1 MSGRSHGSRGRRV
14 HVAGLNDD
22 LRCGL
27 TRLDASVR
35 LERRAA
41 TELLLVKMSRAAT
54 DSSSTEK
61 RTAIGDAAP
70 NAR

>member
-41 TELLLVKMSRAAT
+41 TELLLVKMSRAT

>member
-1 MSGRSHGSRGRRV
+1 MPRRRDGSRGCRV
-14 HVAGLNDD
+14 HIAGLNDD

-41 TELLLVKMSRAAT
+41 TELLLVKMSRAT